1 MSTIQVYD
9 IVSFCLELNFWKS
22 LYMYTKTTLLITSMR
37 PTQWPKNIVVFTA
50 FFFSINEG
58 WNFTDSSDVFI
69 KFIQVVIVFLF
80 FCFLSG
86 ALYILND
93 IKDVDFDRN
102 HPLKRFRPIADKQ
115 ISKNLGIIFSSSI
128 ILIVVCISY
137 VMNRDLAYCLLVYS
151 IITLLYSFTL
161 KKIVILDVFIIAVG
175 FVIRV
180 IAGAIILGVPIS
192 IWLYLCTGLGAL
204 ILAFSKRR
212 VELIFGGDQSLE
224 YRSVFKYYSLRMI
237 DYFIWV
243 VSASLVLSYSIYSY
257 SASNLPDNRFMLITI
272 PLAIFGIFRFLF
284 LLRNGKVKVQ
294 PEDIFFRDKIL
305 LLTIVIW
312 VITSISILYLYRG

>member
-1 MSTIQVYD
+1 
-9 IVSFCLELNFWKS
+9 
-22 LYMYTKTTLLITSMR
+22 
-37 PTQWPKNIVVFTA
+37 
-50 FFFSINEG
+50 
-58 WNFTDSSDVFI
+58 
-69 KFIQVVIVFLF
+69 
-80 FCFLSG
+80 
-86 ALYILND
+86 
-93 IKDVDFDRN
+93 
-102 HPLKRFRPIADKQ
+102 
-115 ISKNLGIIFSSSI
+115 
-128 ILIVVCISY
+128 
-137 VMNRDLAYCLLVYS
+137 MNRDLAYCLLVYS

>member
-1 MSTIQVYD
+1 M
-9 IVSFCLELNFWKS
+9 
-22 LYMYTKTTLLITSMR
+22 
-37 PTQWPKNIVVFTA
+37 
-50 FFFSINEG
+50 
-58 WNFTDSSDVFI
+58 
-69 KFIQVVIVFLF
+69 
-80 FCFLSG
+80 
-86 ALYILND
+86 
-93 IKDVDFDRN
+93 
-102 HPLKRFRPIADKQ
+102 
-115 ISKNLGIIFSSSI
+115 
-128 ILIVVCISY
+128 
-137 VMNRDLAYCLLVYS
+137 
-151 IITLLYSFTL
+151 
-161 KKIVILDVFIIAVG
+161 G

-272 PLAIFGIFRFLF
+272 PLAIFGIFRFLVACGPNVDMTPLGGHADRLTVTNLKCVF
-284 LLRNGKVKVQ
+284 H
-294 PEDIFFRDKIL
+294 PE
-305 LLTIVIW
+305 
-312 VITSISILYLYRG
+312 SISEFI

>member
-1 MSTIQVYD
+1 
-9 IVSFCLELNFWKS
+9 
-22 LYMYTKTTLLITSMR
+22 MR

-128 ILIVVCISY
+128 ILLLVCISY
-137 VMNRDLAYCLLVYS
+137 VMNRDLAY
-151 IITLLYSFTL
+151 
-161 KKIVILDVFIIAVG
+161 
-175 FVIRV
+175 
-180 IAGAIILGVPIS
+180 
-192 IWLYLCTGLGAL
+192 
-204 ILAFSKRR
+204 
-212 VELIFGGDQSLE
+212 
-224 YRSVFKYYSLRMI
+224 
-237 DYFIWV
+237 
-243 VSASLVLSYSIYSY
+243 
-257 SASNLPDNRFMLITI
+257 
-272 PLAIFGIFRFLF
+272 
-284 LLRNGKVKVQ
+284 
-294 PEDIFFRDKIL
+294 
-305 LLTIVIW
+305 
-312 VITSISILYLYRG
+312 

>member
-1 MSTIQVYD
+1 MYKKL
-9 IVSFCLELNFWKS
+9 SF
-22 LYMYTKTTLLITSMR
+22 LIKSMR

-58 WNFTDSSDVFI
+58 WNFTDSSDVLI
-69 KFIQVVIVFLF
+69 KFIQVVIVFLI

-93 IKDVDFDRN
+93 IKDVGFDRN
-102 HPLKRFRPIADKQ
+102 HPFKRFRPIADKQ
-115 ISKNLGIIFSSSI
+115 ISKNLAIIFSSFI
-128 ILIVVCISY
+128 ILLLGCISF
-137 VMNRDLAYCLLVYS
+137 VMNKDLAYCLFVYS
-151 IITLLYSFTL
+151 IITLLYSFIL
-161 KKIVILDVFIIAVG
+161 KKIVILDVSVIAMG

-212 VELIFGGDQSLE
+212 VELILGGDQSLE

-237 DYFIWV
+237 DYFICL
-243 VSASLVLSYSIYSY
+243 VSASLILSYSIYCY

-305 LLTIVIW
+305 LPTIVVW
-312 VITSISILYLYRG
+312 MITSISILYLYRG